1 VVDHAVGTIERVGV
15 GWCTD
20 GAGYPLR
27 LAAYMVD
34 QGCQLV
40 KPSRMAIVRFLA
52 GLNDSISGAPADQYR
67 QFRIGHEVP
76 QAPGRSAELATHGG
90 LATYRGRV
98 GVKVG
103 D

>member
-1 VVDHAVGTIERVGV
+1 MRLRNAPSITLSGPIERVGV

-52 GLNDSISGAPADQYR
+52 GLSDSISGAPADTGYCGSVMKR
-67 QFRIGHEVP
+67 LRPRARV
-76 QAPGRSAELATHGG
+76 RSWARKA
-90 LATYRGRV
+90 A
-98 GVKVG
+98 
-103 D
+103 